1 MRENFAN
8 RMRTAMELSG
18 AKQVDIINAT
28 GIGKS
33 TISQYLSGKYEPKS
47 DGIYKIARAL
57 NVNEAWLM
65 GYDVDMK
72 RDERTAYPEN
82 LYKIEK
88 KNIPLLGTIAAGEPI
103 YAAEEHE
110 ACFVAG
116 SELAADFC
124 LKVKGDSMINA
135 RINDGDIVFIRK
147 QETVDEGQIAAV
159 IIDEDVTLKRVYK
172 TNGNVML
179 VSENANYKPM
189 VYKKE
194 DGKEIRILGLAVAFL
209 SPLY

>member
-1 MRENFAN
+1 MRDSFAS
-8 RMRTAMELSG
+8 RMRTAMELRG
-18 AKQVDIINAT
+18 VKQVDIINAT

-33 TISQYLSGKYEPKS
+33 TISQYLSGRYKPKS

-72 RDERTAYPEN
+72 RDERTEYPDN

-88 KNIPLLGTIAAGEPI
+88 KNVPFLGTIAAGEPI

-110 ACFVAG
+110 VCFVAG
-116 SELAADFC
+116 SELDADFC

-147 QETVDEGQIAAV
+147 QESVDEGQIAAV
-159 IIDEDVTLKRVYK
+159 IIDDEVTLKRVYK

-179 VSENANYKPM
+179 VSENANHKPM
-189 VYKKE
+189 VFKQE
-194 DGKEIRILGLAVAFL
+194 DGKEIRILGRAVAFQ
-209 SPLY
+209 SPIF